1 MKLTETIEECIKLVI
16 DEIEGY
22 DVYIKEY
29 KDKEG
34 TVNYVEKLRE
44 ERKVWVEHLENLKYI
59 QCETNLDSW
68 QVDEEEQ

>member
-16 DEIEGY
+16 DEIEGC
-22 DVYIKEY
+22 DFYITEY
-29 KDKEG
+29 EDRVG
-34 TVNYVEKLRE
+34 YANQVEKWRE

-68 QVDEEEQ
+68 QEE